1 MNRVRSILLI
11 QLLGLLIVCSC
22 AGFFALTSFGIIGG
36 VSMGL
41 SPEPTFKLVE
51 GIVCPEGSTVDY
63 YEKKY
68 SYHEPGEAEPHVECV
83 SAGGERSDVTLPA
96 IGAVLGGSFLLC
108 FLPICIPGGILVLIL
123 PPIFIKGKRRKEI
136 SAIQN

>member
-1 MNRVRSILLI
+1 MNRFRNILLV
-11 QLLGLLIVCSC
+11 QLLGLLIVCGC
-22 AGFFALTSFGIIGG
+22 AGFFALTSFGVIGG
-36 VSMGL
+36 VSMGV

-51 GIVCPEGSTVDY
+51 GVVCPEGSTVEY

-83 SAGGERSDVTLPA
+83 SADGERNDVTLPA

-108 FLPICIPGGILVLIL
+108 FFPICIPGGLLVLIL
-123 PPIFIKGKRRKEI
+123 PPIFIKGKQRKDSSVIEY
-136 SAIQN
+136 